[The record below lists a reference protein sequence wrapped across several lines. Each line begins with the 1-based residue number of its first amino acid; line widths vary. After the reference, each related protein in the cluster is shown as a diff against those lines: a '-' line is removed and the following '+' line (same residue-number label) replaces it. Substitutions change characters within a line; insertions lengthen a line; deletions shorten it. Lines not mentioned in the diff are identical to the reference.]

1 VADVLPRSMPGV
13 LNPVL
18 AVDPDRP
25 ALVLPRSTV
34 TYGDL
39 DVAATRAAE
48 RLAAHGVGRGW
59 RVALVDDA
67 SLVSAAALLGATRIG
82 AACAL
87 MNPRLTVG
95 ELAEL
100 VAVAGVGPVAVA
112 GAAYAD
118 ALRRAGDLEVLDDDE
133 LLGGGPGEP
142 GGPGGAGP
150 RTPYDPSPEDEAVVL
165 FTSGTTGTP
174 KAVPFTHGLMGP
186 RITAFSPTVDPV
198 PAVALMC
205 VPLVHVGGMLGLMV
219 QLGKGATSVVLTRF
233 DAGRWLELVE
243 RHRVTTCFL
252 VPTMLHRILEHPD
265 FGRRDLSSLVSIS
278 YGAAPAPLD
287 LVRRALAALPHVAL
301 SNTFG
306 QTETMGSITALLP
319 GDYGTDKMASVGRP
333 LPGVEVRVVDPVTA
347 DELAPGEVGEL
358 WVRTEASVIP
368 DAQRDDP
375 DLPDG
380 WLRTGDMVSV
390 DDDGYLW
397 PAGRLSDTINRGGE
411 KFAPSEIEAVL
422 RQHPAV
428 ADVAVGG
435 VPDPEMG
442 QRVGAAVV
450 ARVPVDAGELREFCR
465 GRIANFK
472 LPERVVLVDEIPY
485 NDFGKVSR
493 ARLRALFSD

>member
-1 VADVLPRSMPGV
+1 MPGV
-13 LNPVL
+13 LDPVL

-25 ALVLPRSTV
+25 ALVLEGSTV

-39 DVAATRAAE
+39 DAAAAAVAD

-67 SLVSAAALLGATRIG
+67 SLLSAAALLGATRLG

-112 GAAYAD
+112 GSAYAD
-118 ALRRAGDLEVLDDDE
+118 ELRRAGDLEVLDDAA
-133 LLGGGPGEP
+133 LLGGAP
-142 GGPGGAGP
+142 GGREGP
-150 RTPYDPSPEDEAVVL
+150 STPYDPSPDDEAVVL

-186 RITAFSPTVDPV
+186 RITAFSPTVDPT

-265 FGRRDLSSLVSIS
+265 FGRRDLSSLASIS

-347 DELAPGEVGEL
+347 DELPPGEVGEL

-375 DLPDG
+375 DLPAG
-380 WLRTGDMVSV
+380 WLRTGDMVSM

-428 ADVAVGG
+428 SDVAVGG
-435 VPDPEMG
+435 APDPEMG

-450 ARVPVDAGELREFCR
+450 ASEPVTAEELRDFCR

-472 LPERVVLVDEIPY
+472 LPERVVFVDEVPY

-493 ARLRALFSD
+493 AKLRELFTG